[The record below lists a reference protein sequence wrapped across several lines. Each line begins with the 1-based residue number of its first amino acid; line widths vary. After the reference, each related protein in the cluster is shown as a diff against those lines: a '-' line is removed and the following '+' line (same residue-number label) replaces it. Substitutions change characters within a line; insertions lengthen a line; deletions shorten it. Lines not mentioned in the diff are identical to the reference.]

1 MNKNRVHPLQYMLI
15 GLSLI
20 MFYTLLVSFSEHLGF
35 GFAYLIASIA
45 VTLLISG
52 YAKAILK
59 SQRLARVIFSLLTG
73 LYIYLYVLLQL
84 ESYALLMGSIGLFSI
99 LAGVMYLTR
108 NIDWYQ
114 NSVTPSGS
122 EVVTA

>member
-1 MNKNRVHPLQYMLI
+1 MLI
-15 GLSLI
+15 S
-20 MFYTLLVSFSEHLGF
+20 S
-35 GFAYLIASIA
+35 
-45 VTLLISG
+45 

-59 SQRLARVIFSLLTG
+59 SQRLAKVIFSLLTG

-84 ESYALLMGSIGLFSI
+84 ESYALLMGSIGLFTI

-114 NSVTPSGS
+114 DSST
-122 EVVTA
+122 TALKESSLTV